1 MNNVKKK
8 KKTERRRKVV
18 AIDHFLVKYLKTDHL
33 SCRENFVK
41 VSTQQGAMIEDI
53 LIYIEPVV
61 RKIPDTFIID
71 IGTNDLTNDVVRR

>member
-1 MNNVKKK
+1 
-8 KKTERRRKVV
+8 
-18 AIDHFLVKYLKTDHL
+18 
-33 SCRENFVK
+33 
-41 VSTQQGAMIEDI
+41 MIEDI

>member
-1 MNNVKKK
+1 MKNEKKK

-41 VSTQQGAMIEDI
+41 VST
-53 LIYIEPVV
+53 
-61 RKIPDTFIID
+61 
-71 IGTNDLTNDVVRR
+71 

>member
-33 SCRENFVK
+33 SWRENFVK
-41 VSTQQGAMIEDI
+41 VST
-53 LIYIEPVV
+53 
-61 RKIPDTFIID
+61 
-71 IGTNDLTNDVVRR
+71 